1 MGIDVRVDVDRHENG
16 GTFTN
21 YDLIHGVVRLTTTTS
36 ISLTFIQVKLE
47 GIATTQL
54 TVPRVLK
61 KKNQKENRDKLL
73 QDVHKVLYDSLI
85 VFPPENVRNVSSS
98 KEFTLTPGD
107 YTYPFQFKIPL
118 NNSCVKTSGISNK
131 VSFSRD
137 NRQILVNNGNFNTNL
152 IKNVAQNYFQA
163 YPNTP
168 SSLPD
173 GQKMQNYHV
182 TTQLPPSISDMGS
195 FASVRYFVKV
205 TCKRSSVFKANLRAF
220 DPFTFLPLDLDSHNR
235 PLFEGQQF
243 EEFREV
249 FFRKEMV
256 FKNRI
261 PEIVGIKVSKRAAA
275 DCKKALPSTPP
286 LPQRKSIFSSFLG
299 GGTSSPPTPPTRPA
313 SSSRRSSSSNTSLR
327 HTSAAYEINA
337 SNVPFSFEVRFKYR
351 PYLVPSHLPTFKLFL
366 LSPQNPSRYSLA
378 QYGYPDESNGLGVI
392 YFQKLTV
399 ELRSTTN
406 ISVVE
411 TDGAGDVTHH
421 GKSEDVI
428 QLCNNTYQNLQ
439 FDLHDAKTSRSSSAT
454 SSSYVDTNMH
464 ELEIP
469 RKYFDNCVVPG
480 DLAPSFKTCNITRK
494 YSLVIVGGFSSE
506 RISDFKDRAEV
517 EKKVRYVDLFCSDVQ
532 VLSGLKLTSWLHSNA
547 SESNVSRTS
556 DSKPALPERPSSK
569 TRPSDDAHSSSSKD
583 GESRLPTYDDVVRE
597 SSYQDDGE
605 HLRARRRY
613 QN

>member
-1 MGIDVRVDVDRHENG
+1 MALDVRVDVDRRENG

-21 YDLIHGVVRLTTTTS
+21 YDVIHGVVRLTTTAS
-36 ISLTFIQVKLE
+36 ISLSYIQVKLE
-47 GIATTQL
+47 GVATTQM
-54 TVPRVLK
+54 TVPRTLK
-61 KKNQKENRDKLL
+61 KRKDKETREKLL
-73 QDVHKVLYDSLI
+73 QDVHKVLYDSVI
-85 VFPPENVRNVSSS
+85 VFPPENVRNVSNS

-118 NNSCVKTSGISNK
+118 NNSCVKTLGITNK
-131 VSFSRD
+131 VLFNRD
-137 NRQILVNNGNFNTNL
+137 NRQVLVNNGNFNTNL

-163 YPNTP
+163 YPNQGQGP
-168 SSLPD
+168 PD
-173 GQKMQNYHV
+173 VPKDNGYHV
-182 TTQLPPSISDMGS
+182 NTQLPPSISDMGL
-195 FASVRYFVKV
+195 FANVRYFVKV
-205 TCKRSSVFKANLRAF
+205 TCKRSSVFKTNVRAF

-249 FFRKEMV
+249 FYRKEMV

-261 PEIVGIKVSKRAAA
+261 PEIVGIKVSKKPPV
-275 DCKKALPSTPP
+275 DYKKALPSTPP

-299 GGTSSPPTPPTRPA
+299 GGAPSPPTPPVRP
-313 SSSRRSSSSNTSLR
+313 SSSRRSSGSSNSIR
-327 HTSAAYEINA
+327 QTSAAYEISS

-351 PYLVPSHLPTFKLFL
+351 SYLIPSHLPTFKLYL
-366 LSPQNPSRYSLA
+366 LLHHNPARYSLA

-392 YFQKLTV
+392 YFQKLSI

-406 ISVVE
+406 ISVLE
-411 TDGAGDVTHH
+411 TDGAGEAVHQ
-421 GKSEDVI
+421 GKSEEVI

-439 FDLHDAKTSRSSSAT
+439 FDLHDAKMLRSSSAT
-454 SSSYVDTNMH
+454 SSSYVDTNIH

-469 RKYFDNCVVPG
+469 RKYFDNCMLPDG
-480 DLAPSFKTCNITRK
+480 LAPSFKTCNITRK
-494 YSLVIVGGFSSE
+494 YSLVIVGGFLSE
-506 RISDFKDRAEV
+506 RIVDFKDRAEV
-517 EKKVRYVDLFCSDVQ
+517 EKKVRYVDLHCPDVQ

-547 SESNVSRTS
+547 SESNISRTS
-556 DSKPALPERPSSK
+556 DQKPALPERPSVSLGTEEVQGNGK
-569 TRPSDDAHSSSSKD
+569 EA
-583 GESRLPTYDDVVRE
+583 ESRLPTYDDVVRE